1 MKFEAANYLPLDTIV
16 ELSKEQT
23 IGVKRD
29 EKVFGTINF
38 MLWNENREAPVPNA
52 EITVGDQKT
61 RSDSKGM
68 VRLSIPLNKQRP
80 VYDLSSPLNLLDTQ
94 IAVPHTEST
103 IIGVE

>member
-1 MKFEAANYLPLDTIV
+1 MGGE
-16 ELSKEQT
+16 
-23 IGVKRD
+23 
-29 EKVFGTINF
+29 
-38 MLWNENREAPVPNA
+38 
-52 EITVGDQKT
+52 KT

-68 VRLSIPLNKQRP
+68 VRLSIPLDKQRT